1 MINSVIF
8 VTKIKTRTRIIG
20 RRFKK
25 RERKLWRPRK
35 LKRNKNYNLGKENE
49 RKRELSQ
56 QLILI
61 LILVQE
67 IQLCANCIMQL
78 WSEMR
83 QPIATDVAWY
93 VCVCVC
99 LSVCWS
105 QPWVLRKRMKRSRCH
120 LIYWG
125 AERKKR
131 ELNFGKYGKQNN
143 IKTKIIQ

>member
-8 VTKIKTRTRIIG
+8 VAKIKTRTRIIG

-83 QPIATDVAWY
+83 QPIATNVAWY

-99 LSVCWS
+99 LSVCLSVDDNRESYENGWTD
-105 QPWVLRKRMKRSRCH
+105 R
-120 LIYWG
+120 G
-125 AERKKR
+125 AIWYTEGLKEK
-131 ELNFGKYGKQNN
+131 KQN
-143 IKTKIIQ
+143 